1 MLKIYFDW
9 NCITHSKDNYTYLLE
24 IVKLYGKDFIF
35 PFSNAHIRDVLV
47 SHKEGNEYFDSDI
60 SLLETICGKH
70 YLQFK
75 NGQIMPMYG
84 NPRDVIDIYGEELEM
99 LQDLEFITPEMYS
112 TMKNDLRKLL
122 PPEIFEKFKVQT
134 LIMFLL
140 SLIATL
146 LKSCQII
153 I

>member
-1 MLKIYFDW
+1 MQ
-9 NCITHSKDNYTYLLE
+9 
-24 IVKLYGKDFIF
+24 YGKDFIF

-84 NPRDVIDIYGEELEM
+84 NPWDVIDIYGEELEM

-122 PPEIFEKFKVQT
+122 P
-134 LIMFLL
+134 
-140 SLIATL
+140 
-146 LKSCQII
+146 
-153 I
+153 